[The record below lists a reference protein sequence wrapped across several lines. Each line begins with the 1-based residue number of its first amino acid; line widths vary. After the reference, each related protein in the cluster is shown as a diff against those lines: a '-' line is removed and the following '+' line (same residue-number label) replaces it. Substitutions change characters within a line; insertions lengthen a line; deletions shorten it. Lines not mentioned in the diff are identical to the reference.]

1 MTYRLA
7 FTWMCVA
14 VTLSPVAGQNE
25 QALSIV
31 DVPRAKPITD
41 EFFRLPIDESL
52 GLAIDASISDLKSPH
67 YATRSKAV
75 EDLVQVGTPA
85 LARLRR
91 AYKADGDLEV
101 KLAIGDV
108 VRRAYFNHHVYDRNG
123 FLGINMRAYSYD
135 QRKSEHDRAL
145 RVAKTRRPVT
155 KPIPVPPLLPDHI
168 VGVEVRKLT
177 PDTAATRAGLEVHD
191 VIFEVDGKRFSA
203 EANTLNV
210 LSAAIR
216 SHRPGERVTL
226 TIQRG
231 HERKIFNVTLGRTPT
246 SSLTAGRSSSRI
258 VGTADLY
265 EEVADEFPRWWKK
278 HFEQQEHG
286 GGSD

>member
-1 MTYRLA
+1 
-7 FTWMCVA
+7 MCVTA
-14 VTLSPVAGQNE
+14 TLSPVAGQNE

-31 DVPRAKPITD
+31 DVPRARPITD

-52 GLAIDASISDLKSPH
+52 GQAIDKSISDLKSPH

-91 AYKADGDLEV
+91 AYRANGDLEV

-108 VRRAYFNHHVYDRNG
+108 VRRAYFNHHVFDRNG
-123 FLGINMRAYSYD
+123 FLGISMRAYSFD

-145 RVAKTRRPVT
+145 RAVKTRRPVKEPLT
-155 KPIPVPPLLPDHI
+155 VPPLLPDHI

-177 PDTAATRAGLEVHD
+177 PDTAATRAGLEVYD

-216 SHRPGERVTL
+216 SIEYVVIEVCL
-226 TIQRG
+226 THDLLDDQPKLEVFRCMKAPAKLTQRL
-231 HERKIFNVTLGRTPT
+231 KTD
-246 SSLTAGRSSSRI
+246 RI
-258 VGTADLY
+258 EPHT
-265 EEVADEFPRWWKK
+265 R
-278 HFEQQEHG
+278 HF
-286 GGSD
+286 SFFIKRRA